1 MESIIET
8 LYINLDRPQ
17 VQEDPNLEQI
27 KAEYDE
33 MRELIAKQYGPDFMD
48 RFTNLRDRLNE
59 RDWER
64 EFSLGFRTC
73 TRLLQEALRP
83 G

>member
-8 LYINLDRPQ
+8 LYINLPRPQ
-17 VQEDPNLEQI
+17 VPDDLELE
-27 KAEYDE
+27 KAKEEYLQMSD
-33 MRELIAKQYGPDFMD
+33 LIAKQYGLDFID
-48 RFTNLRDRLNE
+48 RFANLREQIDSQSR
-59 RDWER
+59 ER

-73 TRLLQEALRP
+73 ARLMLEALE